1 MELNNALNAFSV
13 LLQEQLDR
21 IANMNCEKTD
31 FTTKK
36 QVTIGVID
44 GDGIGPIIT
53 AQATR
58 VLKKLLADE
67 IEAGSIVIKEIQ
79 GLTIENRL
87 ACNQPIPSDVLAEI
101 KTCDVLLKGPT
112 TTPHGGTMESANVA
126 MRRELDLYANCRPVC
141 VPEMNIDWMFYR
153 ENTEG
158 EYVLGSRGIELPG
171 MAVDFKVTTDLGTRR
186 IARAAFEYA
195 KNNGKTHV
203 AIVTKANIMK
213 KTDGK
218 FTAIAHEVATDYPD
232 ITVDDYYIDIMT
244 ANLLKDPLRQQ
255 FQVIL
260 LPNLYGDIITDEAAQ
275 IQGGVGTAG
284 SANIGDRYAM
294 FEAIHGSA
302 PRMIERGMGQ
312 YANPDSILKAA
323 AMLLRHICRGEA
335 AQRLEAAMAACP
347 LTVKSDGSAAT
358 CEQYAEDII
367 SRV

>member
-1 MELNNALNAFSV
+1 MELNNALSAFSV

-158 EYVLGSRGIELPG
+158 E
-171 MAVDFKVTTDLGTRR
+171 
-186 IARAAFEYA
+186 
-195 KNNGKTHV
+195 
-203 AIVTKANIMK
+203 
-213 KTDGK
+213 
-218 FTAIAHEVATDYPD
+218 
-232 ITVDDYYIDIMT
+232 
-244 ANLLKDPLRQQ
+244 
-255 FQVIL
+255 
-260 LPNLYGDIITDEAAQ
+260 
-275 IQGGVGTAG
+275 
-284 SANIGDRYAM
+284 
-294 FEAIHGSA
+294 
-302 PRMIERGMGQ
+302 
-312 YANPDSILKAA
+312 
-323 AMLLRHICRGEA
+323 
-335 AQRLEAAMAACP
+335 
-347 LTVKSDGSAAT
+347 
-358 CEQYAEDII
+358 
-367 SRV
+367 